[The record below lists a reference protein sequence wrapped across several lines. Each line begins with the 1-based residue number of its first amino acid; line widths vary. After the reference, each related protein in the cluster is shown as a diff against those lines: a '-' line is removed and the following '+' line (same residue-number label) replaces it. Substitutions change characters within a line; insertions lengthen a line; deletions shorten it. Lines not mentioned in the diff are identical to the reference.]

1 MTEIQ
6 EFFTRLV
13 YNISLIIPL
22 GYAFGAGMV
31 STVNPCGFA
40 MLPAYLGLYLG
51 SRNLNASVPAGAA
64 YLDSATASAAI
75 PSQLTRAVLV
85 SLVIT
90 GGFLLLFGAA
100 GVVISA
106 GGQLIGRIAPWVA
119 LAIGGQ
125 LVLFGIAMLP
135 GRHFTTSLA
144 ARLAERLGN
153 PGKVSVWGFFIFG
166 VAYATASLSCTLPVF
181 LIVVGGSLVANG
193 FGAAVLQFVSYALG
207 MGLVILF
214 LTLSIALFRGAIVTQ
229 LRTIL
234 PYVERGSALLM
245 IGAGVYI
252 VYYWLIKGGLLDT
265 MTQG

>member
-6 EFFTRLV
+6 EFFARLV

-31 STVNPCGFA
+31 STVNPCGFV

-51 SRNLNASVPAGAA
+51 SRNLTAVVPPGVSSSDDPTVAF
-64 YLDSATASAAI
+64 

-90 GGFLLLFGAA
+90 GGFLLLFGVV
-100 GVVISA
+100 GVVIAA
-106 GGQLIGRIAPWVA
+106 GGQLIGRFAPWVA
-119 LAIGGQ
+119 LAIGGL
-125 LVLFGIAMLP
+125 LVLFGIAMLL
-135 GRHFTTSLA
+135 GRHITTNIA
-144 ARLAERLGN
+144 ARLADRLGN
-153 PGKVSVWGFFIFG
+153 PGKVSVGGFFIFG

-181 LIVVGGSLVANG
+181 LIVVGGSLAANG
-193 FGAAVLQFVSYALG
+193 FGAAVLQFVGYALG

-234 PYVERGSALLM
+234 PYVERGSAFLM

-265 MTQG
+265 LT

>member
-51 SRNLNASVPAGAA
+51 SRNLNAVAPAGEI
-64 YLDSATASAAI
+64 YPDNTTAPASI
-75 PSQLTRAVLV
+75 PSQLTRAVVV

-106 GGQLIGRIAPWVA
+106 GGQLIGRFAPWVA
-119 LAIGGQ
+119 LVIGGL
-125 LVLFGIAMLP
+125 LVLFGISMLF
-135 GRHFTTSLA
+135 GRHITTNIT
-144 ARLAERLGN
+144 ARLAGRLGN

-193 FGAAVLQFVSYALG
+193 FSAAVLQFVSYALG

>member
-1 MTEIQ
+1 
-6 EFFTRLV
+6 
-13 YNISLIIPL
+13 
-22 GYAFGAGMV
+22 MV

-51 SRNLNASVPAGAA
+51 SKNLNAVAPAGASS
-64 YLDSATASAAI
+64 YDSATASASV
-75 PSQLTRAVLV
+75 PSELAKAVLV

-90 GGFLLLFGAA
+90 GGFLLLFGAV
-100 GVVISA
+100 GVVVSA
-106 GGQLIGRIAPWVA
+106 GGQFIATLAPWVG
-119 LAIGGQ
+119 LAIGGL
-125 LVLFGIAMLP
+125 LVLLGIAMLF
-135 GRHFTTSLA
+135 GRRITTSMA
-144 ARLAERLGN
+144 VRLAGRLGN

-181 LIVVGGSLVANG
+181 LIVVVGSLTANG

-214 LTLSIALFRGAIVTQ
+214 LTLRIALFRGAIVGQ

-245 IGAGVYI
+245 IGAGIYI

-265 MTQG
+265 LTQG

>member
-51 SRNLNASVPAGAA
+51 SRDLNAVGPVGAN
-64 YLDSATASAAI
+64 YPDSATAPASI
-75 PSQLTRAVLV
+75 PSQLTRALVV
-85 SLVIT
+85 SLVKT

-100 GVVISA
+100 GVLISA
-106 GGQLIGRIAPWVA
+106 GWQLIGRFAPWVA
-119 LAIGGQ
+119 LAIGGL
-125 LVLFGIAMLP
+125 LVLFGIALLL
-135 GRHFTTSLA
+135 GRHITTSLA
-144 ARLAERLGN
+144 APLAGRLRN
-153 PGKVSVWGFFIFG
+153 PGQVSVWGFFIFG

-181 LIVVGGSLVANG
+181 LIMVGGCLVANG
-193 FGAAVLQFVSYALG
+193 FGAAMLQFVSYALG

-214 LTLSIALFRGAIVTQ
+214 LTLSIAVFRGAIVTQ

-234 PYVERGSALLM
+234 LYVERGSALLM

-252 VYYWLIKGGLLDT
+252 VYYWLTKGGLLDAL
-265 MTQG
+265 TQG

>member
-6 EFFTRLV
+6 EFFARLV

-51 SRNLNASVPAGAA
+51 SRNLNAVASGGASQPE
-64 YLDSATASAAI
+64 SATASVSVR
-75 PSQLTRAVLV
+75 SQLTRAVLV

-106 GGQLIGRIAPWVA
+106 GGQLIGRFAPWVA
-119 LAIGGQ
+119 LVIGGL
-125 LVLFGIAMLP
+125 LVLFGISMLF
-135 GRHFTTSLA
+135 GRHITTNIT
-144 ARLAERLGN
+144 ARLAGRLGN

-214 LTLSIALFRGAIVTQ
+214 LTLSIAVFRGAIVAQ

-234 PYVERGSALLM
+234 PYVERGALCL
-245 IGAGVYI
+245 
-252 VYYWLIKGGLLDT
+252 
-265 MTQG
+265 

>member
-51 SRNLNASVPAGAA
+51 SRDLNASVPAGAA
-64 YLDSATASAAI
+64 YLDSATASASI

-106 GGQLIGRIAPWVA
+106 GGQLIGRFAPWVA
-119 LAIGGQ
+119 LAIG
-125 LVLFGIAMLP
+125 
-135 GRHFTTSLA
+135 
-144 ARLAERLGN
+144 
-153 PGKVSVWGFFIFG
+153 
-166 VAYATASLSCTLPVF
+166 
-181 LIVVGGSLVANG
+181 
-193 FGAAVLQFVSYALG
+193 
-207 MGLVILF
+207 
-214 LTLSIALFRGAIVTQ
+214 
-229 LRTIL
+229 
-234 PYVERGSALLM
+234 
-245 IGAGVYI
+245 
-252 VYYWLIKGGLLDT
+252 
-265 MTQG
+265 

>member
-13 YNISLIIPL
+13 YNLSLIIPL

-51 SRNLNASVPAGAA
+51 SRNLNAVAPAGAS
-64 YLDSATASAAI
+64 YPDGATASVSVR
-75 PSQLTRAVLV
+75 SQLTKAVLV

-90 GGFLLLFGAA
+90 GGFLLLFGTA

-106 GGQLIGRIAPWVA
+106 GGQLIGRFAPWVA
-119 LAIGGQ
+119 LAIGGL
-125 LVLFGIAMLP
+125 LVLFGIAMLL
-135 GRHFTTSLA
+135 GHHITTSLA
-144 ARLAERLGN
+144 VRLAGRLGN

-181 LIVVGGSLVANG
+181 LIVVGGSLAANG
-193 FGAAVLQFVSYALG
+193 FSAAVLQFVSYALG

-214 LTLSIALFRGAIVTQ
+214 LTLSIAVFKGAIVGP
-229 LRTIL
+229 LRTVL

-245 IGAGVYI
+245 IGAGIYI
-252 VYYWLIKGGLLDT
+252 VYYWLVKGGLLDPL
-265 MTQG
+265 TQG